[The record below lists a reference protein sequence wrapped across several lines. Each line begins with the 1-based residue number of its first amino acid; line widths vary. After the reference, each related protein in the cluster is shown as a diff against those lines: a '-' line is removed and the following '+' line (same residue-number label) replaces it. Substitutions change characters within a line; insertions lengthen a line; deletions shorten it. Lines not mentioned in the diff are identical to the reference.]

1 MTAKK
6 EAGLLAQTEPQP
18 KETKASIDPAPD
30 TVNALRSLRLGREI
44 PVSRMVQ
51 VVQKRYPRYDKHIQS
66 KAERSHLYGITLCE
80 DAMDALIKTFAPDE
94 VKKPR
99 AENRVNPCRLVCRV
113 SVQDYNLL
121 MDRMREEGFST
132 TQDWL
137 YSQIKKYLTEKG
149 EYQ

>member
-1 MTAKK
+1 
-6 EAGLLAQTEPQP
+6 
-18 KETKASIDPAPD
+18 
-30 TVNALRSLRLGREI
+30 
-44 PVSRMVQ
+44 
-51 VVQKRYPRYDKHIQS
+51 
-66 KAERSHLYGITLCE
+66 
-80 DAMDALIKTFAPDE
+80 MDALIKAFAPE
-94 VKKPR
+94 EFKKPR

>member
-30 TVNALRSLRLGREI
+30 TVNALRELRLGREI

-80 DAMDALIKTFAPDE
+80 DAMDALIKVFAPEE

-113 SVQDYNLL
+113 SVRDYNLL

>member
-80 DAMDALIKTFAPDE
+80 DAMDALIKAFAADE

-99 AENRVNPCRLVCRV
+99 SENRVNPCRLVCRV
-113 SVQDYNLL
+113 SVRDYNLL